1 MNKNLYCDIMGQLS
15 NEFGGCKQSKEVFQE
30 NNSLPDISFSE
41 SNGDQSMATA
51 FIQKYSISG
60 KCTNAEK
67 QEFFRFL
74 DSQPLEDI
82 DFLINNVKE
91 LVPNGNP
98 KYIKSLQV
106 LIKNRYLTS
115 PSKQLCIENPPQI
128 CNPQMSSIEQKLSEL
143 IQEVR
148 NLKQPEI
155 QYKPFNKDA
164 KYF

>member
-15 NEFGGCKQSKEVFQE
+15 NEFGGCKQAIQE
-30 NNSLPDISFSE
+30 IPNNIQDVSPSE
-41 SNGDQSMATA
+41 SNGDQSMAIT
-51 FIQKYSISG
+51 FIQKYSTSG

-67 QEFFRFL
+67 QDFFRFL
-74 DSQPLEDI
+74 DEQPLEDI

-98 KYIKSLQV
+98 KYIKSLQI
-106 LIKNRYLTS
+106 LIKNKYLTS
-115 PSKQLCIENPPQI
+115 PSKQISVENLPQI
-128 CNPQMSSIEQKLSEL
+128 SSPQMSSIEQKLSEL

-148 NLKQPEI
+148 NLKQNDI